1 MGTSRVTRTSLLRT
15 PSRWAAATMAGAALR
30 RNDITRHTS
39 GMTSR
44 AIRFAAPIG
53 AAPGGQ
59 EVVVD
64 PMKLNADLLA
74 FVRNAFPDMWVTVEP
89 WVKDRS
95 AWRSRSSIR
104 LSRRFIRCTPADC
117 AAACLPCAGRR
128 YSLGRCEDLHDLSG
142 AGCRDCLHAQA
153 RSRG

>member
-44 AIRFAAPIG
+44 AIRFAAPMG

-59 EVVVD
+59 GDRRGSDATKRRSSRLRAQRLPQHVGHGRAAGQGSKRLAVTFVD
-64 PMKLNADLLA
+64 PALAPLYPLQRSHRLVHLIPAAYYDRHFDRYDL
-74 FVRNAFPDMWVTVEP
+74 V
-89 WVKDRS
+89 
-95 AWRSRSSIR
+95 
-104 LSRRFIRCTPADC
+104 
-117 AAACLPCAGRR
+117 
-128 YSLGRCEDLHDLSG
+128 
-142 AGCRDCLHAQA
+142 
-153 RSRG
+153 